1 MRMNF
6 RRGLALCSMLLAAL
20 TATDVPGAA
29 QQLEKKK
36 VIIAVGGV
44 TGQVDKLAYAVAL
57 HKGFFKDEGL
67 EVESVDFGSGAKA
80 LQAMIGGS
88 ADVTQGSFEHTVRM
102 QPKGVEL
109 VAFSIFARYGGNVL
123 VIPKAKAGEIKTV
136 ADLKGKTIGI
146 SSPGSAT
153 HIFIARLLEKAG
165 MKIEDAKYVAVGNG
179 PSAVAQIRRGGEL
192 DALVNLDPNISEL
205 EAGGDVVVLKDGRS
219 PEGMKEVYG
228 GDYLVNSL
236 YAKAAWVKEN
246 PNTVQAMTNAIVRA
260 MRWLE
265 KATPDEITAAMPADY
280 SKANP
285 AVYKAALTKNISSFQ
300 WNGMGSVDSVLRVLE
315 TIAIFEPD
323 MKTAKVDP
331 AKTFDN
337 QFTQRARQKY
347 P

>member
-1 MRMNF
+1 
-6 RRGLALCSMLLAAL
+6 
-20 TATDVPGAA
+20 
-29 QQLEKKK
+29 
-36 VIIAVGGV
+36 
-44 TGQVDKLAYAVAL
+44 
-57 HKGFFKDEGL
+57 
-67 EVESVDFGSGAKA
+67 
-80 LQAMIGGS
+80 
-88 ADVTQGSFEHTVRM
+88 
-102 QPKGVEL
+102 
-109 VAFSIFARYGGNVL
+109 
-123 VIPKAKAGEIKTV
+123 
-136 ADLKGKTIGI
+136 
-146 SSPGSAT
+146 
-153 HIFIARLLEKAG
+153 
-165 MKIEDAKYVAVGNG
+165 MKIEDAKYIAVGNG
-179 PSAVAQIRRGGEL
+179 PSAVAQIRKGGEL

-228 GDYLVNSL
+228 GNYLVNSL

-260 MRWLE
+260 MRYLE

-300 WNGMGSVDSVLRVLE
+300 WDGLGKVEDVQRVLE
-315 TIAIFEPD
+315 TIAIFEPE
-323 MKTAKVDP
+323 MKTAKIDL

>member
-1 MRMNF
+1 MRRNF
-6 RRGLALCSMLLAAL
+6 GRGVALCWTLLAAIIAMTL
-20 TATDVPGAA
+20 PGSA

-123 VIPKAKAGEIKTV
+123 VIPKAKAREIKTV

-165 MKIEDAKYVAVGNG
+165 MKIEDAKYIAVGNG
-179 PSAVAQIRRGGEL
+179 PSAVAAIRKGGEL

-205 EAGGDVVVLKDGRS
+205 EAGGDVVVLVDGRS
-219 PEGMKEVYG
+219 PEGMKQVYG
-228 GDYLVNSL
+228 GDYIVNSL
-236 YAKAAWVKEN
+236 YAKSSWVKEN
-246 PNTVQAMTNAIVRA
+246 PNSAQAMTNAIVHA
-260 MRWLE
+260 MKWLE
-265 KATPDEITAAMPADY
+265 KATPDEVTAAMPEDY

-285 AVYKAALTKNISSFQ
+285 AVYKAALAKNMSSFLWDGIGKVENAQ
-300 WNGMGSVDSVLRVLE
+300 RVLE
-315 TIAIFEPD
+315 TIAIFEPEL
-323 MKTAKVDP
+323 KTAKIDL

-337 QFTQRARQKY
+337 QFTQRAHKKY